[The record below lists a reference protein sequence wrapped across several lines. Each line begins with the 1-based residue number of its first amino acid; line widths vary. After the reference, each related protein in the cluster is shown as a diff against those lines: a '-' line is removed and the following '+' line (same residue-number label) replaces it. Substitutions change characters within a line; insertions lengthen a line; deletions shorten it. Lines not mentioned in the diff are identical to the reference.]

1 MHRHSCNERKKMV
14 SGNFYSAS
22 YLVNVLKELWNPLTE
37 SQCLLLLD
45 NVTVKGYK
53 KGEIIYHEQ
62 EIPQHL
68 FFLADGK
75 VKIYKEGVGGR
86 QQIVRMPELKGF
98 FGYRAGLVGTPYIT
112 EAAALEDTTL
122 CLIPL
127 PVIKQLICENH
138 TVALFFIEHL
148 ATLLGH
154 ADEQTVS
161 LTQKHLRGRL
171 AEALLI
177 MKDRYG
183 TDLKSNTLA
192 MEPSREDLANLSN
205 MTTSNAIRTL
215 SSFVSERLVVAD
227 GRKIT
232 ILDEPQ
238 LRLIAKNG

>member
-1 MHRHSCNERKKMV
+1 
-14 SGNFYSAS
+14 
-22 YLVNVLKELWNPLTE
+22 
-37 SQCLLLLD
+37 
-45 NVTVKGYK
+45 
-53 KGEIIYHEQ
+53 
-62 EIPQHL
+62 
-68 FFLADGK
+68 
-75 VKIYKEGVGGR
+75 
-86 QQIVRMPELKGF
+86 MPELKGF

-127 PVIKQLICENH
+127 PVIKQLIRENH

-183 TDLKSNTLA
+183 ADLKSNTLA

-215 SSFVSERLVVAD
+215 SSFVSERLVAAD